1 MSRPAI
7 DQPADAGAGLIASAQ
22 AMAVAAWRGAPAHLT
37 GYLLTM
43 VVEALTPVAAAWVT
57 KLIIDRLAAAL
68 AGEGAGELA
77 WLAGALAALGVVAVV
92 AAHTGTYV
100 SAEVS
105 RRLSVT
111 LTDELFTAAAR
122 LPGIRPFE
130 DPRFLD
136 RLRMAR
142 EGTTTAGGTITGA
155 FATGRSALLVAGFV
169 GTLLAISPLLTA
181 VLLASAVPAGVAH
194 LHLSRH
200 RAGML
205 WQLSPVERWQYVYSG
220 LLGSAEAAKEIR
232 LFGSGRFLRD
242 RMMTHLRTATAARRR
257 MDRRELVTEGLLALL
272 GAAVAGA
279 GLMWAVNAALA
290 GTLTPGD
297 VTLFAGAVAA
307 IQGTLAGLVTAAAGV
322 HHGLLL
328 FRHHLM
334 VVTAPP
340 DLPVRRAGTTLP
352 PLRRGIELRDVW
364 FRYSP
369 EHPWTLRGV
378 NLFLPAGQA
387 VALVG
392 ANGAGKSTLVKLLCR
407 FYDPDR
413 GEILWDGVD
422 LRDVPP
428 DELRRRIS
436 AVFQDHVA
444 YDLSAAEN
452 VAIGD
457 ISVAPDPERI
467 RAAAHRAGI
476 DNVLRELPQGYET
489 LLTRMFFGDGD
500 TTGVELSGGQWQR
513 VALARAYFRDH
524 RDFMILD
531 EPSAGLDP
539 QAEADLHD
547 QMRRYR
553 AGRTSLLISHRL
565 NTVRD
570 ADLVVVLDEGAVVE
584 RGTHQSLMRTEGV
597 YARLFRLQSAG
608 YQSVQ
613 PPQVR

>member
-1 MSRPAI
+1 MNGPAI
-7 DQPADAGAGLIASAQ
+7 EQPADAGAGLIASART
-22 AMAVAAWRGAPAHLT
+22 MAVAAWRGAPAHLA

-43 VVEALTPVAAAWVT
+43 VVEALTPVAAAWLT

-92 AAHTGTYV
+92 ATHTGTYL

-155 FATGRSALLVAGFV
+155 FATGRAGLLVAGFV

-181 VLLASAVPAGVAH
+181 VLLASAVPALVAH

-205 WQLSPVERWQYVYSG
+205 WQLSPVERWQYVYSD

-232 LFGSGRFLRD
+232 LFSSGRFLRD
-242 RMMTHLRTATAARRR
+242 RMMKHLRTATAARRR

-279 GLMWAVNAALA
+279 GLMWAVNAALT

-322 HHGLLL
+322 HQGLLL

-340 DLPVRRAGTTLP
+340 DLPVRRPGASLP

-413 GEILWDGVD
+413 GEIRWDGVD

-428 DELRRRIS
+428 EELRRRIS
-436 AVFQDHVA
+436 GVFQDHVA

-457 ISVAPDPERI
+457 ISVEPDPERI
-467 RAAAHRAGI
+467 RAAADRAGV
-476 DNVLRELPQGYET
+476 DGFLRELPQGYET

-500 TTGVELSGGQWQR
+500 ATGVELSGGQWQR
-513 VALARAYFRDH
+513 MALARAYFRDH

-570 ADLVVVLDEGAVVE
+570 ADLLVVLEDGVVVEQ
-584 RGTHQSLMRTEGV
+584 GTHQSLMRAEGV

-608 YQSVQ
+608 YQSAQ
-613 PPQVR
+613 PQEVR